1 MTCLWHIIVW
11 LPIAVALFDAAW
23 TDVHTGIIHHRSPLL
38 IIIWCCIMQY
48 TEKKDI
54 FFLSPLL
61 ITLFLII
68 LYTLFF
74 RRYNKSML
82 GGGDVKLIMACALL
96 IQPAHIGV
104 WITFMGIGSLITH
117 ACIPLPRAPMAPA
130 IAISFILC
138 QFIP

>member
-1 MTCLWHIIVW
+1 MINLCHVIIW
-11 LPIAVALFDAAW
+11 APIAVALLDAVW
-23 TDVHTGIIHHRSPLL
+23 TDVHQGIIPHRSPLL

-68 LYTLFF
+68 LYTLFL

-82 GGGDVKLIMACALL
+82 GGGDIKLIMACALL
-96 IQPAHIGV
+96 IQPAHIGL
-104 WITFMGIGSLITH
+104 WITFMGIGSLMTH
-117 ACIPLPRAPMAPA
+117 ACTPLRHVPMAPA
-130 IAISFILC
+130 IATSCVLC
-138 QFIP
+138 QFLS